1 MADPEHTVPLLERLS
16 AAGLRLA
23 IDDFGADFSSL
34 ARLRDLPVHELK
46 IDRSFLRGVP
56 SDDAR
61 LGDRHRDR
69 AARRRRW
76 S

>member
-1 MADPEHTVPLLERLS
+1 MADPERTRPLLERLA

-56 SDDAR
+56 TTT
-61 LGDRHRDR
+61 
-69 AARRRRW
+69 ARRR